1 MHGRVAEALIYLS
14 KAIYNSSTF
23 TTLLTRQDLADIA
36 SLAKESFIRLV
47 REFKLKG
54 LVSVEG
60 NSFEIILWLKI
71 RNCKHDRIPEQK
83 SYR

>member
-1 MHGRVAEALIYLS
+1 MLTHKNMHGRVAEAIIYLS
-14 KAIYNSSTF
+14 KVIYNSPSF

-36 SLAKESFIRLV
+36 SLAKESFIRIL

-60 NSFEIILWLKI
+60 NSFEIKDMEALEKI
-71 RNCKHDRIPEQK
+71 
-83 SYR
+83 SLTS